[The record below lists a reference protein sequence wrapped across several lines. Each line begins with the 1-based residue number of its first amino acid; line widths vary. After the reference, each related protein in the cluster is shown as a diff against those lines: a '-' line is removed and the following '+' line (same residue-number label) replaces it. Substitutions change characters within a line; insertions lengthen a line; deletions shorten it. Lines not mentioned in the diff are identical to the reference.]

1 MSLAFDVT
9 QYKINTLALEEN
21 TLSYRAYE
29 HIPYVAKSVAP
40 EFQQLSIY
48 VPECYYQG
56 EEINGYSLHTTPI
69 FMPNTVGGYMPG
81 PVDAPNVNDKGEP
94 NTIAKALAHG
104 YVVVSAGARGRGMKD
119 SDGKN
124 IGVAPAGIC
133 DLKAAVRF
141 LRHHAKDLPGDM
153 EKIITNGTSAGGA
166 MSALQ
171 GSTGN
176 HPDYEAYLEKMGACK
191 ERDDVFASSC
201 YCPIT
206 NLDHADMAYEWE
218 FYGLHDYHNYH
229 SPNGEGVMSE
239 AQIKLSQELKKLF
252 PAYVNGLNL
261 KDENGNALVLDE
273 DGNGTFK
280 EYVLKTVLRSAQN
293 ELDKEASYTTQNETN
308 GKNTLASDEMITAWL
323 TIKNGKAVAADF
335 DKFIEYRTRLKAA
348 PAFDSVSANSW
359 ENEVFGTEEVL
370 DRHFS
375 QFAYE
380 HSIVNGDLA
389 EKEQIKMMNPMYYVD
404 DTQAD
409 KAKHFRIRH
418 GSVDRDTSLAI
429 SNLFAAKLQNAGI
442 DTSLEHPWGI
452 PHAGDYDLDELFVW
466 IDEICS
472 VR

>member
-1 MSLAFDVT
+1 MYNLIEYTTKELKIKERSLT
-9 QYKINTLALEEN
+9 
-21 TLSYRAYE
+21 YRAYE
-29 HIPYVAKSVAP
+29 HIPYVAKPVAP
-40 EFQQLSIY
+40 EYQQLSIY

-56 EEINGYSLHTTPI
+56 EEINGYSLHTAPV

-94 NTIAKALAHG
+94 NTIARALAHG

-141 LRHHAKDLPGDM
+141 LRHHAKDMPGDV

-171 GSTGN
+171 GTTGN
-176 HPDYEAYLEKMGACK
+176 HPDYEAYLENMGACK

-229 SPNGEGVMSE
+229 DPNGEGSMSE
-239 AQIKLSQELKKLF
+239 AQIQLSRELKDLF
-252 PAYVNGLNL
+252 PAYVNSLQL
-261 KDENGNALVLDE
+261 KDENGNKLTLDE

-280 EYVLKTVLRSAQN
+280 EYVLRTVQASVPDGEEGFAN
-293 ELDKEASYTTQNETN
+293 FAELVK
-308 GKNTLASDEMITAWL
+308 
-323 TIKNGKAVAADF
+323 
-335 DKFIEYRTRLKAA
+335 YRTRLKAA

-359 ENEVFGTEEVL
+359 ENEVFGTKEVL
-370 DRHFS
+370 GRHFS

-380 HSIVNGDLA
+380 HSSINGDLA
-389 EKEQIKMMNPMYYVD
+389 EQDQVKMMNPMYYVD
-404 DTQAD
+404 DAKAD

-429 SNLFAAKLQNAGI
+429 SNLFAVKLRNAGI
-442 DTSLEHPWGI
+442 DISLEHPWGI
-452 PHAGDYDLDELFVW
+452 PHAGDYDLDELFAW
-466 IDEICS
+466 IDEICG

>member
-29 HIPYVAKSVAP
+29 HIPYVAKPVAP

-56 EEINGYSLHTTPI
+56 EEINGYSLHRAPV
-69 FMPNTVGGYMPG
+69 FMPNSVGGYMPG

-141 LRHHAKDLPGDM
+141 LRHHAKDLPGDT

-171 GSTGN
+171 GTTGN
-176 HPDYEAYLEKMGACK
+176 HPDYEEYLENMGACK

-229 SPNGEGVMSE
+229 DPNGEGSMSE
-239 AQIKLSQELKKLF
+239 AQIQLSRELKDLF
-252 PAYVNGLNL
+252 PAYVNSLQL
-261 KDENGNALVLDE
+261 KDENGNELTLDE

-280 EYVLKTVLRSAQN
+280 EYVLRTVQASVPDGEEGFAN
-293 ELDKEASYTTQNETN
+293 FAELVK
-308 GKNTLASDEMITAWL
+308 
-323 TIKNGKAVAADF
+323 
-335 DKFIEYRTRLKAA
+335 YRTRLKAA

-359 ENEVFGTEEVL
+359 ENEVFGTKEVL
-370 DRHFS
+370 GRHFS
-375 QFAYE
+375 QFAFE
-380 HSIVNGDLA
+380 HSSVEGQLA
-389 EKEQIKMMNPMYYVD
+389 EAEQVKMMNPMYYVD
-404 DTQAD
+404 DAKAD
-409 KAKHFRIRH
+409 KTKHFRIRH

-429 SNLFAAKLQNAGI
+429 SNLFAAKLRNAGI

-452 PHAGDYDLDELFVW
+452 PHADDYDLDELFAW
-466 IDEICS
+466 IDEICG

>member
-21 TLSYRAYE
+21 TLTYRAYE
-29 HIPYVAKSVAP
+29 HIPYVAKPVAP

-56 EEINGYSLHTTPI
+56 EEINGYSLHTAPV
-69 FMPNTVGGYMPG
+69 FMPNSVGGYMPG
-81 PVDAPNVNDKGEP
+81 PGDAPNVNDKGDP

-119 SDGKN
+119 SEGKN

-141 LRHHAKDLPGDM
+141 LRYHAKDLPGDM

-171 GSTGN
+171 GTTGN
-176 HPDYEAYLEKMGACK
+176 HPDYEAYLENMGACK

-218 FYGLHDYHNYH
+218 FYGLYDYHNYH
-229 SPNGEGVMSE
+229 ELNGEGSMSE
-239 AQIKLSQELKKLF
+239 AQIQLSRELKDLF
-252 PAYVNGLNL
+252 PAYVNSLQL
-261 KDENGNALVLDE
+261 KDENGNELTLDE
-273 DGNGTFK
+273 EGNGTFK
-280 EYVLKTVLRSAQN
+280 EYVLRTVQASVPDGEEGFAN
-293 ELDKEASYTTQNETN
+293 FAELVK
-308 GKNTLASDEMITAWL
+308 
-323 TIKNGKAVAADF
+323 
-335 DKFIEYRTRLKAA
+335 YRTRLKAA

-359 ENEVFGTEEVL
+359 ENEVFGTKDVL
-370 DRHFS
+370 GRHFS

-380 HSIVNGDLA
+380 HSSINGDLA
-389 EKEQIKMMNPMYYVD
+389 EQDQVKMMNPMYYVD
-404 DTQAD
+404 DAKAD

-429 SNLFAAKLQNAGI
+429 SNLFAVKLRNAGI

-452 PHAGDYDLDELFVW
+452 PHAGDYDLDELFAW
-466 IDEICS
+466 IDEICG

>member
-1 MSLAFDVT
+1 MYNLIEYTTKELKIMEKSLT
-9 QYKINTLALEEN
+9 
-21 TLSYRAYE
+21 YRAYE
-29 HIPYVAKSVAP
+29 HIPYVAKPVAP

-56 EEINGYSLHTTPI
+56 EEINGYSLHTAPV

-171 GSTGN
+171 GMTGN

-229 SPNGEGVMSE
+229 DPNGEGNMSE
-239 AQIKLSQELKKLF
+239 TQIQLSRELKDLF
-252 PAYVNGLNL
+252 PAYVNSLQL
-261 KDENGNALVLDE
+261 KDENENELTLDE

-280 EYVLKTVLRSAQN
+280 EYVLRTVQASVPDGEEGFAN
-293 ELDKEASYTTQNETN
+293 FAELVK
-308 GKNTLASDEMITAWL
+308 
-323 TIKNGKAVAADF
+323 
-335 DKFIEYRTRLKAA
+335 YRTRLKAA

-359 ENEVFGTEEVL
+359 ENEVFGTKDVL
-370 DRHFS
+370 GRHFS

-380 HSIVNGDLA
+380 HSSINGDLA
-389 EKEQIKMMNPMYYVD
+389 EQDQVKMMNPMYYVD
-404 DTQAD
+404 DAKAD

-429 SNLFAAKLQNAGI
+429 SNLFAVKLRNAGI

-452 PHAGDYDLDELFVW
+452 PHAGDHDLDELFAW
-466 IDEICS
+466 IDEICG

>member
-21 TLSYRAYE
+21 TLTYRAYE
-29 HIPYVAKSVAP
+29 HIPYMANPVAP
-40 EFQQLSIY
+40 KYQQLSIY
-48 VPECYYQG
+48 VPECYYQDG
-56 EEINGYSLHTTPI
+56 IINGYSLHTAPV

-124 IGVAPAGIC
+124 IGIAPAGIC

-171 GSTGN
+171 GTTGN
-176 HPDYEAYLEKMGACK
+176 HPDYEEYLENMGACK

-201 YCPIT
+201 YCPII
-206 NLDHADMAYEWE
+206 NLDNADMAYEWE

-229 SPNGEGVMSE
+229 DPNGEGSMTE
-239 AQIKLSQELKKLF
+239 AQIQLSRELKDLF
-252 PAYVNGLNL
+252 PAYVNSLHL
-261 KDENGNALVLDE
+261 KDENGNALTLDE

-280 EYVLKTVLRSAQN
+280 EYVLRTVQ
-293 ELDKEASYTTQNETN
+293 ASVPDGEEGFANFAEVV
-308 GKNTLASDEMITAWL
+308 K
-323 TIKNGKAVAADF
+323 
-335 DKFIEYRTRLKAA
+335 YRTRLKAA

-359 ENEVFGTEEVL
+359 ENEVFGTEDIL
-370 DRHFS
+370 GRHFS

-380 HSIVNGDLA
+380 HSSINGDLA
-389 EKEQIKMMNPMYYVD
+389 EQDQIKMMNPMYYVD
-404 DTQAD
+404 DAQAD

-429 SNLFAAKLQNAGI
+429 SNLFAAKLRNAGI

-452 PHAGDYDLDELFVW
+452 PHAGDYDLDELFAW
-466 IDEICS
+466 IDEICG

>member
-29 HIPYVAKSVAP
+29 HIPYVAKPVAP

-56 EEINGYSLHTTPI
+56 EEINGYSLHTAPV

-119 SDGKN
+119 SEGKN

-141 LRHHAKDLPGDM
+141 LRYHAKDLPGDM

-171 GSTGN
+171 GTTGN
-176 HPDYEAYLEKMGACK
+176 HPDYEAYLENMGACK

-229 SPNGEGVMSE
+229 DPNGEGSMSE
-239 AQIKLSQELKKLF
+239 AQIQLSRELKDLF
-252 PAYVNGLNL
+252 PAYVNSLQL
-261 KDENGNALVLDE
+261 KDENGNELTLDE

-280 EYVLKTVLRSAQN
+280 EYVLRTVQASVPDGEEGFVNFA
-293 ELDKEASYTTQNETN
+293 ELVK
-308 GKNTLASDEMITAWL
+308 
-323 TIKNGKAVAADF
+323 
-335 DKFIEYRTRLKAA
+335 YRTRLKAA

-359 ENEVFGTEEVL
+359 ENEVFGTKEVL
-370 DRHFS
+370 GRHFS

-380 HSIVNGDLA
+380 HSSINGDLA
-389 EKEQIKMMNPMYYVD
+389 EQDQVKMMNPMYYVD
-404 DTQAD
+404 DAKAD

-429 SNLFAAKLQNAGI
+429 SNLFAAKLRNAGI

-452 PHAGDYDLDELFVW
+452 PHAGDYDLGELFAW
-466 IDEICS
+466 IDEICG

>member
-1 MSLAFDVT
+1 MYNLIEYTTKELKIMEKSLT
-9 QYKINTLALEEN
+9 
-21 TLSYRAYE
+21 YRAYE
-29 HIPYVAKSVAP
+29 HIPYVAKPVAS

-56 EEINGYSLHTTPI
+56 EEINGYSLHTAPV

-141 LRHHAKDLPGDM
+141 LRHHAKDLPGDT

-171 GSTGN
+171 GTTGN
-176 HPDYEAYLEKMGACK
+176 HPDYEEYLENMGACK

-229 SPNGEGVMSE
+229 DPNGEGSMSE
-239 AQIKLSQELKKLF
+239 AQIQLSRELKDLF
-252 PAYVNGLNL
+252 PAYVNSLQL
-261 KDENGNALVLDE
+261 KDENGNELTLDE

-280 EYVLKTVLRSAQN
+280 EYVLRTVQASVPDGEEGFAN
-293 ELDKEASYTTQNETN
+293 FAELVK
-308 GKNTLASDEMITAWL
+308 
-323 TIKNGKAVAADF
+323 
-335 DKFIEYRTRLKAA
+335 YRTRLKAA

-359 ENEVFGTEEVL
+359 ENEVFGTKEVL
-370 DRHFS
+370 GRHFS
-375 QFAYE
+375 QFAFE
-380 HSIVNGDLA
+380 HSSVEGQLA
-389 EKEQIKMMNPMYYVD
+389 EAEQVKMMNPMYYVD
-404 DTQAD
+404 DAKAD

-429 SNLFAAKLQNAGI
+429 SNLFAAKLRNAEI
-442 DTSLEHPWGI
+442 DTSLEHPWEI
-452 PHAGDYDLDELFVW
+452 PHAGDYDLDELFAW
-466 IDEICS
+466 IDEICG

>member
-1 MSLAFDVT
+1 MYNLIEYTTKELKIKEKSLT
-9 QYKINTLALEEN
+9 
-21 TLSYRAYE
+21 YRAYE
-29 HIPYVAKSVAP
+29 HIPYVAKPVAP
-40 EFQQLSIY
+40 EYQQLSIY

-56 EEINGYSLHTTPI
+56 EEINGYSLHTAPV

-94 NTIAKALAHG
+94 NTIARALAHG

-141 LRHHAKDLPGDM
+141 LRHHAKDMPGDV

-171 GSTGN
+171 GTTGN
-176 HPDYEAYLEKMGACK
+176 HPDYEAYLENMGACK

-229 SPNGEGVMSE
+229 DPNGEGSMSE
-239 AQIKLSQELKKLF
+239 AQIQLSRELKDLF
-252 PAYVNGLNL
+252 PAYVNSLQL
-261 KDENGNALVLDE
+261 KDENGNKLTLDE

-280 EYVLKTVLRSAQN
+280 EYVLRTVQASVPDGEEGFAN
-293 ELDKEASYTTQNETN
+293 FAELVK
-308 GKNTLASDEMITAWL
+308 
-323 TIKNGKAVAADF
+323 
-335 DKFIEYRTRLKAA
+335 YRTRLKAA

-359 ENEVFGTEEVL
+359 ENEVFGTKEVL
-370 DRHFS
+370 GRHFS

-380 HSIVNGDLA
+380 HSSINGDLA
-389 EKEQIKMMNPMYYVD
+389 EQDQVKMMNPMYYVD
-404 DTQAD
+404 DAKAD

-429 SNLFAAKLQNAGI
+429 SNLFAVKLRNAGI
-442 DTSLEHPWGI
+442 DISLEHPWGI
-452 PHAGDYDLDELFVW
+452 PHAGDYDLDELFAW
-466 IDEICS
+466 IDEICG

>member
-21 TLSYRAYE
+21 TLTYRAYE
-29 HIPYVAKSVAP
+29 RIPYVAKPVAP
-40 EFQQLSIY
+40 EYQQLSIY
-48 VPECYYQG
+48 VPECYFQS
-56 EEINGYSLHTTPI
+56 EEINGYSLHTAPV

-94 NTIAKALAHG
+94 NTIARALAHG

-171 GSTGN
+171 GTTGN
-176 HPDYEAYLEKMGACK
+176 HPDYEVYLEKMGACK

-229 SPNGEGVMSE
+229 DPNGEGSMSE
-239 AQIKLSQELKKLF
+239 AQIQLSRELKDLF
-252 PAYVNGLNL
+252 PAYVNSLQL
-261 KDENGNALVLDE
+261 KDENGNELTLDE

-280 EYVLKTVLRSAQN
+280 EYVLRTVQASVPDGEEGFAN
-293 ELDKEASYTTQNETN
+293 FAELVK
-308 GKNTLASDEMITAWL
+308 
-323 TIKNGKAVAADF
+323 
-335 DKFIEYRTRLKAA
+335 YRTRLKAA
-348 PAFDSVSANSW
+348 SAFDSVSANSW
-359 ENEVFGTEEVL
+359 ENEVFGTKEVL
-370 DRHFS
+370 GRHFS

-380 HSIVNGDLA
+380 HSSINGDLA
-389 EKEQIKMMNPMYYVD
+389 EQDQVKMMNPMYYVD
-404 DTQAD
+404 DAKAD

-429 SNLFAAKLQNAGI
+429 SNLFAAKLRNAGI

-452 PHAGDYDLDELFVW
+452 PHAGDYDLDELFAW
-466 IDEICS
+466 IDEICG

>member
-21 TLSYRAYE
+21 TLTYRAYE
-29 HIPYVAKSVAP
+29 HIPYVAKPVAP

-56 EEINGYSLHTTPI
+56 EEINGYSLHTAPV
-69 FMPNTVGGYMPG
+69 FMPNSVGGYMPG

-141 LRHHAKDLPGDM
+141 LRHHAKDMPGDV

-171 GSTGN
+171 GTTGN

-229 SPNGEGVMSE
+229 DPNGEGSMSE
-239 AQIKLSQELKKLF
+239 AQIQLSRELKDLF
-252 PAYVNGLNL
+252 PAYVNSLQL
-261 KDENGNALVLDE
+261 KDENGNELTLDE
-273 DGNGTFK
+273 EGNGTFK
-280 EYVLKTVLRSAQN
+280 EYVLRTVQASVPDGEEGFAN
-293 ELDKEASYTTQNETN
+293 FAELVK
-308 GKNTLASDEMITAWL
+308 
-323 TIKNGKAVAADF
+323 
-335 DKFIEYRTRLKAA
+335 YRTRLKAT

-359 ENEVFGTEEVL
+359 ENEVFGTKEAL
-370 DRHFS
+370 GRHFS

-380 HSIVNGDLA
+380 HSSINGDLA
-389 EKEQIKMMNPMYYVD
+389 EQDQVKMMNPMYYVD
-404 DTQAD
+404 DAKAD

-429 SNLFAAKLQNAGI
+429 SNLFAVKLRNAGI
-442 DTSLEHPWGI
+442 DTSLEHPWEI
-452 PHAGDYDLDELFVW
+452 PHAGDYDLDELFAW
-466 IDEICS
+466 IDEICG

>member
-1 MSLAFDVT
+1 MYNLIEYTTKELKIKEKSL
-9 QYKINTLALEEN
+9 I
-21 TLSYRAYE
+21 YRAYE
-29 HIPYVAKSVAP
+29 HIPYVAKPVAP
-40 EFQQLSIY
+40 EYQQLSIY

-56 EEINGYSLHTTPI
+56 EEINGYSLHTAPI

-81 PVDAPNVNDKGEP
+81 PMDAPNVNDKGEP
-94 NTIAKALAHG
+94 NTIAKAL
-104 YVVVSAGARGRGMKD
+104 
-119 SDGKN
+119 
-124 IGVAPAGIC
+124 
-133 DLKAAVRF
+133 
-141 LRHHAKDLPGDM
+141 PGDT

-171 GSTGN
+171 GTTGN
-176 HPDYEAYLEKMGACK
+176 HPDYEEYLENMGACK

-229 SPNGEGVMSE
+229 YPNGEGSMSE
-239 AQIKLSQELKKLF
+239 AQIQLSRELKDLF
-252 PAYVNGLNL
+252 PAYVNSLQL
-261 KDENGNALVLDE
+261 KDENGNELTLDE

-280 EYVLKTVLRSAQN
+280 EYVLRTVQASVPDDEEGFAN
-293 ELDKEASYTTQNETN
+293 FAELVK
-308 GKNTLASDEMITAWL
+308 
-323 TIKNGKAVAADF
+323 
-335 DKFIEYRTRLKAA
+335 YRTRLKAA

-359 ENEVFGTEEVL
+359 ENEVFGTKDVL
-370 DRHFS
+370 GRHFS

-380 HSIVNGDLA
+380 HSIVEGQLA
-389 EKEQIKMMNPMYYVD
+389 EAEQVKMMNPMYYVD
-404 DTQAD
+404 DVKAE

-429 SNLFAAKLQNAGI
+429 SNLFAVKLRNAGI

-452 PHAGDYDLDELFVW
+452 PHAGDYDLDELFAW
-466 IDEICS
+466 IDEICG

>member
-1 MSLAFDVT
+1 MDGNIIKFALQGVNLLDV
-9 QYKINTLALEEN
+9 IDGFEERESAMTLMHNLTEYSIEEVEIQGKM
-21 TLSYRAYE
+21 LSYRAYE
-29 HIPYVAKSVAP
+29 HIPYVAKPVAP

-171 GSTGN
+171 GTTGN

-206 NLDHADMAYEWE
+206 NLDNADMAYEWE

-229 SPNGEGVMSE
+229 DPNGDGVMSE
-239 AQIKLSQELKKLF
+239 AQIKLSQELKNIF
-252 PAYVNGLNL
+252 PAYVNSLHL
-261 KDENGNALVLDE
+261 KDENGNELTLDE

-280 EYVLKTVLRSAQN
+280 EYVLRTVQASVPDGEEGFAN
-293 ELDKEASYTTQNETN
+293 FAELVK
-308 GKNTLASDEMITAWL
+308 
-323 TIKNGKAVAADF
+323 
-335 DKFIEYRTRLKAA
+335 YRTRLKAA
-348 PAFDSVSANSW
+348 PAFDSVSATSW
-359 ENEVFGTEEVL
+359 ENELFGTEEIL
-370 DRHFS
+370 GRHFS
-375 QFAYE
+375 KFAYE

-389 EKEQIKMMNPMYYVD
+389 EKEQIKMMNPMYYVE
-404 DTQAD
+404 DTKAD

-429 SNLFAAKLQNAGI
+429 SNLFAVKLQNVGI
-442 DTSLEHPWGI
+442 DVSLEHPWGI
-452 PHAGDYDLDELFVW
+452 PHAGDYDLDELFAW